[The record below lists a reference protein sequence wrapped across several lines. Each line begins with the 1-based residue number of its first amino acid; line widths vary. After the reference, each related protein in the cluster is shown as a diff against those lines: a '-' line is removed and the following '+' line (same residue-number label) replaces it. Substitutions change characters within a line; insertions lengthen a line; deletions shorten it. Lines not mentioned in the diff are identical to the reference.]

1 MKTIL
6 ELSRHVVVVAVLGCI
21 VMFAAVTI
29 YGAVAVAQ
37 TVLQM
42 ARGGDVHPA

>member
-42 ARGGDVHPA
+42 VRGGDVHPT